1 MKAPL
6 FDIKGKSTETIDL
19 EKSHFGVTPNAG
31 LMHRLLI
38 LQQANGRIA
47 IAHTK
52 RRGEV
57 AGSTRKLFK
66 QKGTGNARMGD
77 RRSPMRR
84 GGGVTF
90 GPRNEQNWEVAM
102 NKQERRLALL
112 SLLSTKATA
121 KQVKVVTTFDG
132 VGEKTKS
139 MAGFLSTIEAK
150 KPLLAITRD
159 EKNAVMGASNIPE
172 SRIVNVEY
180 LNPHDLLKYTDLV
193 FTEASLKHLYTHF
206 TK

>member
-6 FDIKGKSTETIDL
+6 FDIKGKQKGTVDL
-19 EKSHFGVTPNAG
+19 QDSHFGVTPNSG
-31 LMHRLLI
+31 LIHRLLI

-47 IAHTK
+47 IAHAK
-52 RRGEV
+52 HRGEV

-66 QKGTGNARMGD
+66 QKGTGNARQGD

-84 GGGVTF
+84 GGGAVF
-90 GPRNEQNWEVAM
+90 GPRNEQNWAVSM
-102 NKQERRLALL
+102 NRQERRLALY
-112 SLLSTKATA
+112 SLLSMKATA
-121 KQVKVVTTFDG
+121 GTVKVVETFAG

-139 MAGFLSTIEAK
+139 MTGLLKSMEAK
-150 KPLLAITRD
+150 KPVFAITRD
-159 EKNAVMGASNIPE
+159 EKANLLGANNIPE

-193 FTEASLKHLYTHF
+193 LTEASLAHLYEHF

>member
-6 FDIKGKSTETIDL
+6 FDITWKEKGTVDL
-19 EKSHFGVTPNAG
+19 EKSHFGIEPNAG
-31 LMHRLLI
+31 LIHRLLI

-84 GGGVTF
+84 GGGVVF
-90 GPRNEQNWEVAM
+90 GPRNEQNWTVAM
-102 NKQERRLALL
+102 NAQERRLALL

-121 KQVKVVTTFDG
+121 KNVKVLEKLGTETA
-132 VGEKTKS
+132 KTKDMIKLLAS
-139 MAGFLSTIEAK
+139 MDAK
-150 KPLLAITRD
+150 KPLLAITRE
-159 EKNAVMGASNIPE
+159 EKDGVLGAWNLPE
-172 SRIVNVEY
+172 VKIVNVEY
-180 LNPHDLLKYTDLV
+180 LNPHSLLKYTDLV
-193 FTEASLKHLYTHF
+193 FTEASLKHLYEHF
-206 TK
+206 SK